1 VISEATGS
9 RPSRRALRAGGFA
22 VGAIV
27 AVVLASGCRT
37 EPASTVSPEDGGG
50 SARTREGTES
60 PRTAESAS
68 EAVEAVEAG
77 WTRVAEDEGI
87 VVSSRP
93 SDRSE
98 LPIFRGVA
106 QVDAPL
112 LQVLAVVTDADRHQE
127 WLFSCSDSA
136 LVAQTS
142 AATGIVYNR
151 TKAPW
156 PVPDRDVVLDSRV
169 EIVDGER
176 EVIVRFS
183 ATEHP
188 ERPPTKGVVRM
199 PYLQG
204 HYHLRAADEGRTR
217 VEYQV
222 DSDPGGSLPTW
233 LATRGTR
240 DMPLETLRA
249 LRSQLARTRGAYD
262 ERIEEFRRTLLEAR

>member
-1 VISEATGS
+1 MTKARSQHVV
-9 RPSRRALRAGGFA
+9 F
-22 VGAIV
+22 V
-27 AVVLASGCRT
+27 AVLLGGCRT
-37 EPASTVSPEDGGG
+37 TEG
-50 SARTREGTES
+50 SAVPPGEEGTAAAG
-60 PRTAESAS
+60 RTQMDPSRAGDVASAS
-68 EAVEAVEAG
+68 EAVEAG

-93 SDRSE
+93 SERSE

-112 LQVLAVVTDADRHQE
+112 LEVLAVVTDADRHRE
-127 WLFSCSDSA
+127 WIFMCSDSA

-188 ERPPTKGVVRM
+188 ERPPTQGVVRM

-204 HYHLRAADEGRTR
+204 HYHLRAEDAGRTR

-222 DSDPGGSLPTW
+222 DSDPGGSLPAW

>member
-9 RPSRRALRAGGFA
+9 RTSRRALRAGGFA
-22 VGAIV
+22 VGATVV
-27 AVVLASGCRT
+27 AMLAIGCRS
-37 EPASTVSPEDGGG
+37 ESTVSPEDGGG
-50 SARTREGTES
+50 GSASTREGTEP
-60 PRTAESAS
+60 PRTSEPAS
-68 EAVEAVEAG
+68 EAVEAG

-93 SDRSE
+93 SERSE

-112 LQVLAVVTDADRHQE
+112 LEVLAVVTDADRHQE

-151 TKAPW
+151 TEAPW

-204 HYHLRAADEGRTR
+204 HYHLLAVDEGRTR

-222 DSDPGGSLPTW
+222 DSDPGGSLPAW

-240 DMPLETLRA
+240 EMPLETLRA

-262 ERIEEFRRTLLEAR
+262 ARIEEFRRTLLGAR